1 MRNNKL
7 QLPTVTLMCVD
18 CVNVER
24 AIAVVEHCK
33 TMCDFGA
40 VKLLT
45 SLSTDYSHIKIP
57 ALNSLVEYS
66 IWMLTKCYKYIDT
79 DYVLI
84 IQRDG
89 WILNPDT
96 WENDWLKYDY
106 IAPLF
111 NQYDIVGSGGFSIRS
126 KRLMQGVARLTPHW
140 NYTTE
145 NANEIQN
152 LLGFY
157 EDGVISFNEELK
169 AKYNYAPVD
178 VANKFAQGGNPNMDN
193 YCKRPFGFHGS
204 YRTINHNTGEVDV
217 PSDSFD
223 PKLTDRLNELIE
235 LYVKK

>member
-1 MRNNKL
+1 MSKL

-45 SLSTDYSHIKIP
+45 SIPTDYSHIKIG

-79 DYVLI
+79 DHVLI

-96 WENDWLKYDY
+96 WDNAWLKYDY

-126 KRLMQGVARLTPHW
+126 KRLMQAIARPIPYW
-140 NYTTE
+140 NYTAE
-145 NANEIQN
+145 NAHEIQN
-152 LLGFY
+152 VLGFY
-157 EDGVISFNEELK
+157 EDGVISFSEELK

-193 YCKRPFGFHGS
+193 YFKRPFGFHGS
-204 YRTINHNTGEVDV
+204 YRTINHKTNEVAE

-235 LYVKK
+235 LYVK